1 MDKFYDPDLE
11 SHMITFFDNLNE
23 KDKRHYAA
31 VEALKLGHGGLAYL
45 SFLFNISPRTIERGI
60 EELKKKVGT
69 V

>member
-1 MDKFYDPDLE
+1 MDKFYDPILE

-45 SFLFNISPRTIERGI
+45 SALFNVSARTIERGI
-60 EELKKKVGT
+60 EELKKKHGT
-69 V
+69 G